1 MTANIRTPDRDP
13 TAGLSLLTRALKE
26 PTLRG
31 VAGRLIER
39 ARPRT
44 GPRKYSWSL
53 ACSGRSGHGSHD
65 GGSQMQ
71 AARFPARNS
80 LKAFDFD
87 FDYARG
93 LERDTIADPGT
104 LGFVTAEGNVVFGPP
119 GTSKTL
125 LAIGSR
131 SAPSRVSTAR
141 SPSSNSQNL

>member
-1 MTANIRTPDRDP
+1 MTANTRTSHRDL
-13 TAGLSLLTRALKE
+13 TAGLSRLLTRALKE

-31 VAGRLIER
+31 AAGRSVER

-44 GPRKYSWSL
+44 GPTKYSWSL

-65 GGSQMQ
+65 GGSQMR

-93 LERDTIADPGT
+93 LERDTFAHPGT
-104 LGFVTAEGNVVFGPP
+104 LGFVTAKGNVVFGPP
-119 GTSKTL
+119 GRARPSVDR
-125 LAIGSR
+125 LAIRAFEGEHR
-131 SAPSRVSTAR
+131 SITTER
-141 SPSSNSQNL
+141 